1 MSSAD
6 RWAKKSPEL
15 EMKAAKL
22 QAAETRMALGRN
34 TRSEAIFWSDSVGG
48 EKL

>member
-6 RWAKKSPEL
+6 QWAKKSPEL

-22 QAAETRMALGRN
+22 RAAETRMALGRN
-34 TRSEAIFWSDSVGG
+34 AQSEAIFWSDSAGG
-48 EKL
+48 DEL